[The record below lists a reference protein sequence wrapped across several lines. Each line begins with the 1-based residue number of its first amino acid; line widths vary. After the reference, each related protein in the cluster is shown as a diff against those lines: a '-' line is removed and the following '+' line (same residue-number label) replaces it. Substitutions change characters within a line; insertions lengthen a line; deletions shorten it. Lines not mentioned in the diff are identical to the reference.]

1 MTRIVVFSDVHGNST
16 AFQRFLKS
24 AELDNAETF
33 VCLGDL
39 IGYIPNPSILQT
51 VLGSLPGD
59 TVYLQGN
66 HEHMVVNR
74 QWQTEDSI
82 LSHRKCYETLK
93 QSQLLHY
100 VSEWPQSY
108 SVSGKSGVALFIHGT
123 PQDPIF
129 GRLTQTSVS
138 SIAQSEFAFVFGGNT
153 HRQFSCRL
161 GDTVFTNVGSVGLPR
176 DYGCIGSYAL
186 LDLEKGTVNLRRFDI
201 GMSVSQEALTH
212 GAHESVSAVA
222 YRGLVQGS

>member
-1 MTRIVVFSDVHGNST
+1 MPRIAVFSDVHGNSA
-16 AFQRFLKS
+16 AFERFLKS
-24 AELDNAETF
+24 AELDDADAF
-33 VCLGDL
+33 ICLGDL

-51 VLGSLPGD
+51 VLGSLPGN

-66 HEHMVVNR
+66 HEHMVVN
-74 QWQTEDSI
+74 QHWQTDDSI

-93 QSQLLHY
+93 QSELLQIAN
-100 VSEWPQSY
+100 EWPQSY
-108 SVSGKSGVALFIHGT
+108 SVSGKSGVALFTHGT

-129 GRLTQTSVS
+129 GRLTQTSVC
-138 SIAQSEFAFVFGGNT
+138 SIAPSEFAFVFGGNT

-161 GDTVFTNVGSVGLPR
+161 KDTVYTNVGSVGLPR

-186 LDLEKGTVNLRRFDI
+186 LDLEEGTVNLRRFDI
-201 GMSVSQEALTH
+201 GMSISQEALMH

-222 YRGLVQGS
+222 YRGLVQGN